1 MVRPVETQ
9 GWTGDFWFLFV
20 WHGNGRSDIFMA
32 MDGVPMPCVG
42 LPEAK
47 DSMGFG
53 WIRSLTFPFIAVN
66 FEGPQT
72 QVLDKPKYGA
82 G

>member
-1 MVRPVETQ
+1 
-9 GWTGDFWFLFV
+9 
-20 WHGNGRSDIFMA
+20 MA
-32 MDGVPMPCVG
+32 MDVVPMPCVG

-47 DSMGFG
+47 DCMGFG
-53 WIRSLTFPFIAVN
+53 WIRGLTFPFVAVN